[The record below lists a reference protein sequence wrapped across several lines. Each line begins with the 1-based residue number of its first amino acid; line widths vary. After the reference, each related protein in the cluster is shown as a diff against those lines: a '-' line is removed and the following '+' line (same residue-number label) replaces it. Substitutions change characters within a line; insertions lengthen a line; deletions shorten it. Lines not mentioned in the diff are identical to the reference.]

1 MEKYEIEKLRDLPI
15 EEVASQLGLQVAR
28 HKSLCPFHSD
38 HHASL
43 SFNTRKNLCRC
54 FVCMDESL
62 DSIGLVMKSLH
73 VDFPKACF
81 WLADRNG
88 ILLEKVRGRN
98 WRRDCGS
105 ASAAPPAAV
114 APNAAPPTLDSAPSL
129 AASPFSSSTAS
140 AVSSAASPASAAVPS
155 AASPFSSS
163 ADSAAST
170 ACASSP
176 ASPVASASSASS
188 PAAPH
193 SFDAARY
200 ARFFEHPW
208 LNEAACR
215 FLFDERKIDGR
226 VARWCRLS
234 SWTDRKGV
242 NWLQIPYF
250 DREGHLVGIQN
261 RNLDFHRKSRPTDSM
276 DSEKT
281 GESSC
286 PTDFTDDTDFMDS
299 KKAGK
304 SSRPTDSTDD
314 TDFMDSKKAGKGSC
328 PTDFT
333 NGTDSKDDTDSKAG
347 TDFEEAP
354 RFRFPYGSQC
364 GIYNLQVLNLLT
376 PGERLF
382 ITEGCS
388 DCWAMLSAGHKAI
401 AIPSATLLKPED
413 RDVLAYISET
423 FGVEW
428 HMFPDRDAP
437 GERLFLQLKEI
448 LPSLIHHQLP
458 PGCKDFGEA
467 YLKGFNPAEEIN
479 RL

>member
-105 ASAAPPAAV
+105 SSAAASSAALAAV
-114 APNAAPPTLDSAPSL
+114 A
-129 AASPFSSSTAS
+129 
-140 AVSSAASPASAAVPS
+140 SSAAPS
-155 AASPFSSS
+155 AASSVS
-163 ADSAAST
+163 APAA
-170 ACASSP
+170 A
-176 ASPVASASSASS
+176 SASS

-234 SWTDRKGV
+234 SWSDRKGV

-250 DREGHLVGIQN
+250 DREGRLVGIQN

-286 PTDFTDDTDFMDS
+286 PTDFTDDTDSKDS
-299 KKAGK
+299 E
-304 SSRPTDSTDD
+304 
-314 TDFMDSKKAGKGSC
+314 DSKKAGKGPC

-333 NGTDSKDDTDSKAG
+333 DDTDSKDE

-376 PGERLF
+376 PGETLF

-458 PGCKDFGEA
+458 LGCKDFGEA